1 MTYEE
6 ALKLLNDMQF
16 KDEYQDKDEY
26 TDMLLACKQALEKA
40 NTEKTLQLKV
50 IEKNMRFSSYV
61 DILFGDKDKA
71 NINKQRSPHAVNY
84 GTDYFVV
91 YPNRM
96 GCPLCFVKGGANG

>member
-1 MTYEE
+1 MENLENGIYHYEQGNNPYDVGTLVVE
-6 ALKLLNDMQF
+6 VK
-16 KDEYQDKDEY
+16 
-26 TDMLLACKQALEKA
+26 

-61 DILFGDKDKA
+61 DVLFSDKDKA

-84 GTDYFVV
+84 GTDYFVI

-96 GCPLCFVKGGANG
+96 GCPICFVKGGANG

>member
-1 MTYEE
+1 MENIENGIYHYEQG
-6 ALKLLNDMQF
+6 NNPYDMGNLVIEV
-16 KDEYQDKDEY
+16 K
-26 TDMLLACKQALEKA
+26 
-40 NTEKTLQLKV
+40 NTEKALQLKV

-61 DILFGDKDKA
+61 DVLFGDKDKA
-71 NINKQRSPHAVNY
+71 NINKQRSPHAVNC